1 MMTSLVQQ
9 LQKDYATLKLCY
21 FQSKDDR
28 VKMTGGTCKVVDLSK
43 PPKGVLIVDNFLS
56 DEEVAAAEA
65 QLEQHRNDRS
75 FKERFLI
82 ATKQKSHAEQQF
94 IIDMPETV
102 AVRLRSELETF
113 LGVEP
118 SSSVAPKE
126 EKLPARIIIGPTEE
140 HIDEPKGKTPHS
152 YDKLEHNT
160 SKEAYRDGYIAIC
173 YLGGDGALVLGG
185 QDDPD
190 RIQVP
195 VKPGRLVAWPNT
207 SFLHSAHG
215 ETRRL
220 IGPLAV
226 IPGDRSAPLW
236 LTVKG
241 VGAIKVLLPL
251 FTLWVSWQCAM
262 LYFGYRGLN
271 TDISIWT
278 ALHCSE
284 SGVPVSQYLILSQ
297 YLIFTPIW
305 NAIMVTF
312 ILVTN
317 SKSKFNNVFY
327 AVNIASAT
335 AVIHSAF
342 TAEVPC
348 TNSFANVSA
357 ILMLVPNGPLFYY
370 NVVRD
375 KVMNNIWPKPAG
387 AGEGKWTKEPDGDY
401 GNWVFV
407 ERSSTTEHSE
417 YYKNIHINK

>member
-9 LQKDYATLKLCY
+9 LQKDYATLNLYY
-21 FQSKDDR
+21 FQSNDDR
-28 VKMTGGTCKVVDLSK
+28 VKTTGGTCKVVDLSK

-94 IIDMPETV
+94 IIDMPETI

-226 IPGDRSAPLW
+226 IPGERSAPLW

-241 VGAIKVLLPL
+241 VGAIKILLPL
-251 FTLWVSWQCAM
+251 FVLWVAWQFAM
-262 LYFGYRGLN
+262 LYYGCRGLN
-271 TDISIWT
+271 ADIST
-278 ALHCSE
+278 ADALHCSE
-284 SGVPVSQYLILSQ
+284 SWVPVSQYMV
-297 YLIFTPIW
+297 FTPIW
-305 NAIMVTF
+305 NAMMVAFYVVTEKKKSEF
-312 ILVTN
+312 I
-317 SKSKFNNVFY
+317 NVFY
-327 AVNIASAT
+327 AVNFISAT
-335 AVIHSAF
+335 AVILGLTHNAF
-342 TAEVPC
+342 TSEVPC

-370 NVVRD
+370 FVRD
-375 KVMNNIWPKPAG
+375 KVMKHIWPKPAG
-387 AGEGKWTKEPDGDY
+387 AREGAWVKEKRGEF

-407 ERSSTTEHSE
+407 ERT
-417 YYKNIHINK
+417 